1 MMDDRERVSTGFHGL
16 DEILDSLRMGDNVV
30 LQVTDISDYKKFV
43 FPFVEESLV
52 SNRRVVY
59 MRFASHDPIFTD
71 EDNVVVYN
79 IDASNGFESFST
91 QVHHII
97 SSEGRDVFYVFD
109 CLSDLLHV
117 WATDL
122 MIGNFFLITCPY
134 LFELNTVAY
143 FALLKNTNSFETITA
158 IRDTTQ
164 VLLDIYDFNENTY
177 VHPLKVWNRST
188 PTMFLPHMEK
198 GDKFIPLTTSA
209 DTSRLFSDLSMSG
222 YDSPRR
228 NLDYWDRM
236 FLDASDIYQL
246 VKSGGVPLEE
256 EKELVEKLCKNI
268 LSKDER
274 FITLI
279 TENFSLED
287 LLQIKARL
295 IGSGFIGGKA
305 VGMLL
310 ARKILSHVS
319 ETDYDQLLEPHD
331 SFYIGSDVFY
341 SYLVQNGLWKL
352 RMEQRKPE
360 NYSIL
365 AATLKKKL
373 LKGTFSQDI
382 KNQLLRMLEYFGQS
396 PIIVRSSSLL
406 EDGFGNSFA
415 GKYESIFCI
424 NQGPLEERYSQFE
437 EAMRKIF
444 ASTMNEDALMY
455 RQKRG
460 LADQDEQM
468 AILVQRVSGC
478 YRSHYFLPD
487 FAGVGYSY
495 NTYVWDKDMDPKAGM
510 LRLVTGLGTRAVNRM
525 AGDYARVIALD
536 KPLSKP
542 YSNIEDFKQFSQY
555 KVDLLNISENTME
568 SLSVRTLI
576 DEDLGLNLSLFAE
589 RDYVAEKRMKELKI
603 NHRESWIITFEGL
616 LSTTPFAQV
625 MQNMLKSL
633 EKIYEYP
640 VDIEFTV
647 NFRDN
652 GIFHINL
659 LQCRPLQVKGLKSK
673 VEFPK
678 KIAPEKLLF
687 EINDSFMGGN
697 IQQFIQRIIYIDPWT
712 YSSLSE
718 SGKYEVARTIGRIN
732 HLADKKDVSMLL
744 LGPGRWGT
752 STPSLGVPVLF
763 SEISNMSVLGEVA
776 YPKAGYL
783 PEVSF
788 GTHFFQDLVESEIF
802 YVALFPERS
811 GVVFQTELFSKYEN
825 LLPKLVPRKAPLKD
839 VIKVFD
845 VGGEHNKNLQVI
857 ADTMKQKVICL
868 FN

>member
-1 MMDDRERVSTGFHGL
+1 MDEREKVSSGFPGL
-16 DEILDSLRMGDNVV
+16 DDILDFLRMGDNVV
-30 LQVTDISDYKKFV
+30 LQVTDISEYKKFV
-43 FPFVEESLV
+43 LPFVEDSL
-52 SNRRVVY
+52 SSGRRVVY
-59 MRFASHDPIFTD
+59 MRFASHDPII
-71 EDNVVVYN
+71 EDLEDVVRYE

-91 QVHHII
+91 QVHQII
-97 SSEGRDVFYVFD
+97 SDEGRDVFYVFD

-158 IRDTTQ
+158 IRNTTQ
-164 VLLDIYDFNENTY
+164 VLLDVYEFRGQTY

-198 GDKFIPLTTSA
+198 GEKFIPLTTSA
-209 DTSRLFSDLSMSG
+209 DTSRLFADLSQHG
-222 YDSPRR
+222 YDSTRR

-236 FLDASDIYQL
+236 FLDASDIYERS
-246 VKSGGVPLEE
+246 KSGEIPTSE
-256 EKELVEKLCKNI
+256 EKELVAKLSKNI

-274 FITLI
+274 FVRLL

-287 LLQIKARL
+287 LLQIKTRL

-310 ARKILSHVS
+310 ARKILSKDR
-319 ETDYDQLLEPHD
+319 EIDYNQLLEPHD

-352 RMEQRKPE
+352 RMDQRKPE
-360 NYSIL
+360 NYTSL
-365 AATLKKKL
+365 AVTLKEKL
-373 LKGTFSQDI
+373 LDGSFPSDI
-382 KNQLLRMLEYFGQS
+382 KNQFLRMLEYFGQS

-424 NQGPLEERYSQFE
+424 NQGTLEERYNEFE
-437 EAMRKIF
+437 EAVRKIF
-444 ASTMNEDALMY
+444 ASTMNEDALIY
-455 RQKRG
+455 RLKRG

-468 AILVQRVSGC
+468 ALLVQRVSGC
-478 YRSHYFLPD
+478 YRKQYFLPD

-495 NTYVWDKDMDPKAGM
+495 NTYVWEKDMDPKAGM
-510 LRLVTGLGTRAVNRM
+510 LRIVAGLGTRAVNRM

-542 YSNIEDFKQFSQY
+542 YSNIEDFKQYSQY
-555 KVDLLNISENTME
+555 KVDLLNISERHMQ
-568 SLSVRTLI
+568 SVPVQTLI
-576 DEDLGLNLSLFAE
+576 GENIGLNPSLFAE
-589 RDYVAEKRMKELKI
+589 RDLVAEKRMRELQIKP
-603 NHRESWIITFEGL
+603 RESWIATFEGL
-616 LSTTPFAQV
+616 LSSTSLASR
-625 MQNMLKSL
+625 MHKMLKTI
-633 EKIYEYP
+633 EQVYEYP

-647 NFRDN
+647 NFRDDKVY
-652 GIFHINL
+652 HINL

-673 VEFPK
+673 VELPR
-678 KIAPEKLLF
+678 KINPDKILF
-687 EINDSFMGGN
+687 QIDNSFMGGN
-697 IQQFIQRIIYIDPWT
+697 IQQYIQRVIYIDPPA
-712 YSSLSE
+712 YSALNE

-732 HLADKKDVSMLL
+732 HMADKKEISMLL

-763 SEISNMSVLGEVA
+763 SEINNMAVLGEIA

-802 YVALFPERS
+802 YTALYPERS
-811 GVVFQTELFSKYEN
+811 SVIFQTQLLDKYEN
-825 LLPKLVPRKAPLKD
+825 ALASLVPRKASLQD
-839 VIKVFD
+839 VVKVYD
-845 VGGEHNKNLQVI
+845 VAKGNEKALQII
-857 ADTMKQKVICL
+857 ADTMKQKAVCL
-868 FN
+868 FS